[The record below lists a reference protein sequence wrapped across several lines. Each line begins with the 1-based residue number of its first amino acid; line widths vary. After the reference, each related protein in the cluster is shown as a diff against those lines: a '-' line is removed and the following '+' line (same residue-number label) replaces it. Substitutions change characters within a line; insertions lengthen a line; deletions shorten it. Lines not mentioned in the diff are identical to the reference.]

1 MIQTEPYVFKDGR
14 IGTNTYSDKFY
25 KNVKRLDE
33 NGETVI
39 ETVYY
44 YIRKKGT
51 EELYARTGEKKD
63 QAIDILPFEYE
74 EVTEEEMKELV
85 PESEG

>member
-1 MIQTEPYVFKDGR
+1 MIQTEPYIFKDGR
-14 IGTNTYSDKFY
+14 IGTNSYSDKFY
-25 KNVKRLDE
+25 KNVERLDE
-33 NGETVI
+33 NAEKVV
-39 ETVYY
+39 EPVYY

-51 EELYARTGEKKD
+51 EETYARIGENKE

-85 PESEG
+85 REG